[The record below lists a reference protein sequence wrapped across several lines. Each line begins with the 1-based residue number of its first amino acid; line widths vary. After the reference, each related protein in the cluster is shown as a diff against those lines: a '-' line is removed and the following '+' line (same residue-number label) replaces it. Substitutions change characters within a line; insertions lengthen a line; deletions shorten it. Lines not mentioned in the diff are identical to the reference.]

1 LLEVNKNSW
10 KSINFVS
17 EQKNKTMETSYIYH
31 AHGIKDYECT
41 KTVYKGNTII
51 HHLQK
56 REEKIR
62 CECCHSHVVTRNG
75 FKIREIRTVNIGR
88 KQVILQVKVQR
99 LKCRT
104 CGADVYE
111 DLHFVTGKQR
121 YTHRLARLAVEL
133 LHRMTIKD
141 AAHYLGLSWDTVKD
155 IHKNYLRH
163 KFSHIELKDVRH
175 IGIDEFA
182 VRKGH
187 DYLTIVVD
195 MESGAIIHVGDGK
208 GTDALEKFW
217 PKLKRSGATI
227 ESVSSD
233 MSAAFIS
240 AIRENLP
247 GAVHVY
253 DHFHVQ
259 KLAGE
264 AMDRIRR
271 EVYHQESD
279 LEKRKIIKGTRWLL
293 LRHDKDAYTKDEKKR
308 LDSVLRM
315 NEPLGKAYILNEYL
329 QEVWKQ
335 DSYEEGEAVLDD
347 WIKQARESK
356 VPTLVKLG
364 NSIAA
369 FRTGILA
376 YYKCRT
382 SNAKVEGIN
391 NKIKVLKRN
400 AYGYRDI
407 AYFKLR
413 LFNLHNDKIT
423 RFVG

>member
-1 LLEVNKNSW
+1 
-10 KSINFVS
+10 
-17 EQKNKTMETSYIYH
+17 METSYIYH
-31 AHGIKDYECT
+31 AYGIKDYECT
-41 KTVYKGNTII
+41 KTEYKGNTII
-51 HHLQK
+51 HHIQK
-56 REEKIR
+56 RSEKTR
-62 CECCHSHVVTRNG
+62 CECCHSHVVVRNG
-75 FKIREIRTVNIGR
+75 FKTRKIRTVNVGK
-88 KQVILQVKVQR
+88 KQIVLQVRVQR
-99 LKCRT
+99 LRCKT

-111 DLHFVTGKQR
+111 DLHFVTGKQH
-121 YTHRLARLAVEL
+121 YTHRLARLVMEL
-133 LHRMTIKD
+133 LHRMTIQD
-141 AAHYLGLSWDTVKD
+141 VANYLGLSWNTVKD
-155 IHKNYLRH
+155 IHKNYLKH
-163 KFSHIELKDVRH
+163 KFSQIDIKDVKH

-195 MESGAIIHVGDGK
+195 MGSGAIIYVGDGK
-208 GTDALEKFW
+208 GIESLKKFW
-217 PKLKRSGATI
+217 PKLNRSGAKI

-240 AIRENLP
+240 AIRKNLP
-247 GAVHVY
+247 DAIHVF

-264 AMDRIRR
+264 ALDKVRR
-271 EVYHQESD
+271 DVYNQEKNM
-279 LEKRKIIKGTRWLL
+279 EKRKVIKGTRWLL
-293 LRHDKDAYTKDEKKR
+293 LRHDKDAYTEDEKNR
-308 LDSVLRM
+308 LESVLKM
-315 NEPLGKAYILNEYL
+315 NEPLSKAYVLNEYL

-335 DSYEEGEAVLDD
+335 NSYKEGEAVLND
-347 WIKQARESK
+347 WIKQAQESK
-356 VPTLVKLG
+356 IPTLVKLG

-369 FRTGILA
+369 YRTGILA

-407 AYFKLR
+407 DYFKLR